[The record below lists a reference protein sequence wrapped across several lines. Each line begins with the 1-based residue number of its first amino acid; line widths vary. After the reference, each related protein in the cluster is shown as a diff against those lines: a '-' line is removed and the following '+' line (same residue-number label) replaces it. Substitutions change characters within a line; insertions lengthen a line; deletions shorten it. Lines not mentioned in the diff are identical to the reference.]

1 MALRN
6 LVFYYL
12 PWYGKVNVTKI
23 IEIFLMTFSFNTTK
37 LFSKHEKLFTEMR
50 NEKNLQEFG
59 NVDFILFTTYFP
71 SKPVF

>member
-1 MALRN
+1 
-6 LVFYYL
+6 
-12 PWYGKVNVTKI
+12 
-23 IEIFLMTFSFNTTK
+23 MTFSFNTTK